1 MPGMVYGTPVM
12 SELLPTLLREPAD
25 VLHANFPSPY
35 VASATALA
43 ARLRKKP
50 AVLTWHN
57 DLPPVTL
64 TASVLVALHDRLI
77 LPGYLQWFRKVIA
90 TSEVYAHTSRN
101 LERIKAKVTVIPN
114 GVDTHRFNPK
124 VSGGDIT
131 AKLGLEGCKV
141 VLFVGALTKWHR
153 YKGLDVLLR
162 AFSLIDDSRFRL
174 VVVGDGILMSEYKQM
189 ATALFI
195 SDRVIFA
202 GDVPDFDLP
211 KYYAC
216 SDLLVLPSKDRS
228 EGFGLTLLEANASG
242 KPVIGT
248 SVGGI
253 LSVIRDGFNG
263 ILVPP
268 NDPETLACKLKE
280 LLCGP
285 DRRLIEMG
293 MNGRMFAKNLD
304 WSVVAERTE
313 KVYESVLSS

>member
-1 MPGMVYGTPVM
+1 
-12 SELLPTLLREPAD
+12 
-25 VLHANFPSPY
+25 
-35 VASATALA
+35 
-43 ARLRKKP
+43 
-50 AVLTWHN
+50 
-57 DLPPVTL
+57 
-64 TASVLVALHDRLI
+64 
-77 LPGYLQWFRKVIA
+77 
-90 TSEVYAHTSRN
+90 VYAHTSRN

-131 AKLGLEGCKV
+131 ANLGLERCKV

-153 YKGLDVLLR
+153 YKGLDILLR

-174 VVVGDGILMSEYKQM
+174 LVVGDGILALEYRQL
-189 ATALFI
+189 ASALFI
-195 SDRVIFA
+195 TDRVIFA
-202 GDVPDFDLP
+202 GDVPDSELP

-216 SDLLVLPSKDRS
+216 SDILVLPSKDRS

-253 LSVIRDGFNG
+253 LSVIQDGFNG
-263 ILVPP
+263 ALVPP

-293 MNGRMFAKNLD
+293 MNGRMFAENLD

-313 KVYESVLSS
+313 KLYASVLSS